1 MNTFLKHLKQQQVR
15 AFTLLE
21 VLASLSIVTL
31 VILGPLTSSVNSSS
45 FARQTKDVMTST
57 YLAEEALELL
67 HYQYDT
73 LYLACANNVEACL
86 GQILS
91 EETPGG
97 AAWRLFKTRLQSS
110 SLLDGTVSCFDT
122 DGCSYDFLDMRS
134 AASITNPKK
143 YLPTGDYCPKLA
155 LVTSAVIGTV
165 DGIRNYYVCS
175 GIIADPSS
183 LIDTPLTIKKTT
195 YSRKIQ
201 LQSIKTFEEGSGT
214 GLAHLEWYN
223 DDLVITATVS
233 FRRSNGVMRNIK
245 VVDFLHARS

>member
-31 VILGPLTSSVNSSS
+31 VILGPLTSSVNSAS

-86 GQILS
+86 GQILP

-97 AAWRLFKTRLQSS
+97 AAWRLFKTRLVDISS
-110 SLLDGTVSCFDT
+110 GSVSCFDVN
-122 DGCSYDFLDMRS
+122 GCSYDFLDMRS

-143 YLPTGDYCPKLA
+143 YSPTGEYCPKLA

-175 GIIADPSS
+175 GIIADSSS
-183 LIDTPLTIKKTT
+183 LIDTPLTIKKTA

-201 LQSIKTFEEGSGT
+201 LQSIKTFEEGGGT

-223 DDLVITATVS
+223 DDIVITTTVS
-233 FRRSNGVMRNIK
+233 FRRANGVMRNIK
-245 VVDFLHARS
+245 VIDFLHALS